1 MNKLFSVGK
10 GFIAPAGL
18 ITMALIVVVL
28 VGCAGGAPAK
38 EVTLEDTQALAK
50 SYVTNDPT
58 YTFDGI
64 PESLKLTNTVVEK
77 EPSSWTFTYEFESRQ
92 AGYGDRTGKMLAQVI
107 TPHKAVITVTQGK
120 IIKAI
125 MDNRWDMTRQTTV

>member
-1 MNKLFSVGK
+1 M
-10 GFIAPAGL
+10 PAGL
-18 ITMALIVVVL
+18 FLMALIVVM
-28 VGCAGGAPAK
+28 VGCTGGTPAK
-38 EVTLEDTQALAK
+38 EVTLEDSEALAR

-64 PESLKLTNTVVEK
+64 PTSLKLTATVAEK
-77 EPSSWTFTYEFESRQ
+77 EPGSWTFTYEFESRQ

-120 IIKAI
+120 IARAI
-125 MDNRWDMTRQTTV
+125 MDNRWDMTRQATIS